1 MLLLNENKT
10 EHNLKQPYIPD
21 YPYRILIIGGSG
33 LRKSNALLNLTNN
46 QLDIDKIYSY
56 VKDAKH
62 QFSITKRKQL
72 GLKYYDDPKAFFE
85 DSNDMQDAYKNIEEY
100 NPGKKRKILIVFD
113 DMTAN
118 MINNKKLN
126 PTVTEIF
133 IRGRKF
139 NISIFLSHNQV
150 PKDVTKFYG
159 FFILKIPNKRELQQI
174 AVNHSSDIDFKDFMK
189 IYIKCAAEN
198 YSFLVNGTI

>member
-46 QLDIDKIYSY
+46 QLDIDKIYLY
-56 VKDAKH
+56 VKDAYESKH

-72 GLKYYDDPKAFFE
+72 GLKYYDDLKAFIE

-150 PKDVTKFYG
+150 PKDV
-159 FFILKIPNKRELQQI
+159 ILN
-174 AVNHSSDIDFKDFMK
+174 STDFLF
-189 IYIKCAAEN
+189 
-198 YSFLVNGTI
+198 